1 MEAII
6 LAGGKGTR
14 LGELTRLTPKPM
26 VPVAGHPFLE
36 YLLSEAGRRGVRRV
50 VLSVGHFADQIE
62 AHFGRRWHG
71 IEIDYA
77 HEDSPLGT
85 GGAIALALASV
96 RGERCFVLNGDTIF
110 RVDLPAMLAFHR
122 QHAAQLTLALKPM
135 TDFDRYGTVQIE
147 NGRVI
152 GFREKS
158 PTREGLINGGV
169 YLVETSLRD
178 ALPAGAFSFEN
189 DVMATRT
196 DSLQMYG
203 FRDDGYFIDIGIP
216 EDYRRAGDELP
227 KLIDLTAND
236 D

>member
-178 ALPAGAFSFEN
+178 ACLLARSRS
-189 DVMATRT
+189 RT
-196 DSLQMYG
+196 
-203 FRDDGYFIDIGIP
+203 
-216 EDYRRAGDELP
+216 
-227 KLIDLTAND
+227 T
-236 D
+236 